1 MRKPVLMSLV
11 GALVLG
17 ALWYVPAWADSRA
30 EKPVVVISTAGY
42 NALMAD
48 LACLG
53 EIGDHPGLD
62 KNVDAIVKLFTKGR
76 GLAGVDKA
84 RPWGIAIFPGDG
96 KPTGYGFVPVTDLKA
111 LLGLLEDLGHKSS
124 DAGDGLIEIDTKQK
138 GKRLLVREG
147 KGWAFLADRAESL
160 TNLPDDPGKLFAGV
174 AKQYDWAVQLN
185 ISSVSPR
192 DREKLIKA
200 LRAQAK
206 KDLDKAKGTDVQKA
220 VLGMIVRR
228 ILSDIET
235 AAKEL
240 EQITIGGS
248 LDHEAK
254 TASVEVSVTA
264 LEGTGAA
271 AKLAQLKQSTT
282 NLAGFQLPDAALT
295 AGCAVQCSEI
305 NTEAVTAL
313 FSTIKMVAFGGIDK
327 KIDSEQKAAG
337 AKKFVGGLLDV
348 AAETVATGRLDRR
361 MSLVLKPG
369 AVTLVGASHVANGPE
384 LEKTLGMLVK
394 VARKKHGDDVDKFFT
409 PNAEEYNGVRL
420 HVLSIPITDKCRHHE
435 DAIALVGEKLEVVFG
450 VADEGVGFAVGR
462 DAMKTMKQA
471 IDQSIA
477 SPQQATLPAQV
488 SVSLSRVAAFL
499 AAVAKEKD
507 KPAVEAAAAIL
518 QKSSGKDHITAVL
531 KPIDRGVKCQFQ
543 VEEGVLRLI
552 AEARKLKG
560 K

>member
-1 MRKPVLMSLV
+1 M
-11 GALVLG
+11 LG
-17 ALWYVPAWADSRA
+17 ALLCVPAWAD
-30 EKPVVVISTAGY
+30 KPVVVISTAGY
-42 NALMAD
+42 NAFMAD

-62 KNVDAIVKLFTKGR
+62 KNIDAIVKLFTKGR

-84 RPWGIAIFPGDG
+84 RPWGIAVFPGDG
-96 KPTGYGFVPVTDLKA
+96 KPTGFGFVPVTDLKA

-124 DAGDGLIEIDTKQK
+124 DAGNGLIEIDTKHK

-147 KGWAFLADRAESL
+147 KDWAFFADKPQHLA
-160 TNLPDDPGKLFAGV
+160 NLPDDPGKLLAGLTG
-174 AKQYDWAVQLN
+174 QYDWAVRMN
-185 ISSVSPR
+185 ICNLPPQ
-192 DREKLIKA
+192 DREKLLKA
-200 LRAQAK
+200 LRAEAK
-206 KDLDKAKGTDVQKA
+206 KDLDKVEGTEAQKT
-220 VLGMIVRR
+220 VLRMVAR
-228 ILSDIET
+228 IILGHIET
-235 AAKEL
+235 AAREL
-240 EQITIGGS
+240 EQITVGGS
-248 LDHEAK
+248 LDDEAK

-271 AKLAQLKQSTT
+271 ATLEQLKQSTT

-295 AGCAVQCSEI
+295 AVCAVQCSEI
-305 NTEAVTAL
+305 NIEAVTAL
-313 FSTIKMVAFGGIDK
+313 FLAVKTAAFDEIER
-327 KIDSEQKAAG
+327 KIESEQKAAG
-337 AKKFVGGLLDV
+337 AKKFVGGLLSV

-477 SPQQATLPAQV
+477 SPQQATLPARF
-488 SVSLSRVAAFL
+488 SVSLSQVVDFL
-499 AAVAKEKD
+499 AVVAEEKD
-507 KPAVEAAAAIL
+507 KPIVEEAAAIL
-518 QKSSGKDHITAVL
+518 KKSPGKDHITEIVT
-531 KPIDRGVKCQFQ
+531 PIDRGLKYQLQ
-543 VEEGVLRLI
+543 IEEGVLRLL
-552 AEARKLKG
+552 ADARKLMCK
-560 K
+560 